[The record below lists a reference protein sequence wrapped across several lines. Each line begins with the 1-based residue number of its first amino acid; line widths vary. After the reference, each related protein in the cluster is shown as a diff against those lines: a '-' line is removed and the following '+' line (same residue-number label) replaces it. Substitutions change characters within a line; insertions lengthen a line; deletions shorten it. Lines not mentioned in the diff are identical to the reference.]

1 MTLYYPSGLYGPI
14 CDISPE
20 ITDEPIQYEVTRLE
34 PNIDTRKPDTY
45 KETINALKN
54 IKLCTTVK
62 VGTLLRGNTS
72 SGYGPVCDVSSSVA
86 FGPDSEGSSAFDL
99 CPDDTPATSVPEYTF
114 KPNPISQFPIDLPGF
129 KCSIGEIET
138 QLSDGT
144 IKLIKYFKDCVP
156 VVGDF
161 PGWDPTDLGITLP
174 TGKRTYSYYNSLVC
188 GATDYYSAPGV
199 YYNTI
204 PQGITAVNFVIF
216 GAGGGSGGGDAS
228 NGPAGSGN
236 NSGGCGSFGYIN
248 VALNPSVS
256 NNIRV
261 VVGGGGGAGK
271 TWVNEPNQ
279 TFPGYNRG
287 GYGGYPGPSGVSG
300 AGGGGGGAT
309 DVYLNERLIASIAGG
324 GGGGG
329 NGCNYFLASTGKPW
343 GNWNNK
349 AYNGNPS
356 TSQAGLI
363 RSRFSGLMQYPV
375 FNPPVKHSLWG
386 SWFKKYVVWFN
397 SGEDNYDGAE
407 LENRVNLNFA
417 TTGNYTFE
425 FMGDNKLS
433 IYIASWTDP
442 GETTYVN
449 DILHNGSFPMVVVD
463 PIIQDTTSPST
474 ISNTGYSNWSLV
486 GSTTTFTGDTPT
498 SVVRNITAGR
508 YVIRMIVYNESR
520 TKDWLK
526 NPAGF
531 AVRIKNPDG
540 TEMWTTRYG
549 FGSDGDNMLGT
560 LASGDGGGAGGGGG
574 NEGFAGLV
582 AANTGLTGS
591 SCGPADST
599 GQGGSAGWSYI
610 IDHPGVT
617 VGYYDQ
623 APGGFH
629 SGWNCPSQSDASIRK
644 AGGGLGG
651 GRPQFFKFRYNGVD
665 YDLVSNAGSYQEVTI
680 TGMGTGVWQDFMN
693 GKSFQYHYFWG
704 LTKDGGQNTVPA
716 GIADNSGAGSLFFG
730 SYQGATNGSAST
742 RSSLY
747 AGRSLE
753 LAFIWTPVKTGT
765 NTWDT
770 KVRLVGRPD
779 WGLGT
784 GFADGDILPG
794 VMPPSKS
801 QGTQPWWD
809 ILHANS
815 TSWHTLAFLDYTT
828 NKVTP
833 ATTGQTFSFSIIL
846 SQTNQGD
853 KFQAQEG
860 KAGFVRTQFLTIDTL
875 IEAEE

>member
-14 CDISPE
+14 CDVVS
-20 ITDEPIQYEVTRLE
+20 EPISEPILYEISRLE
-34 PNIDTRKPDTY
+34 PNIDTRKPDTD
-45 KETINALKN
+45 KEKVNSLKN
-54 IKLCTTVK
+54 IKLCTTIK

-99 CPDDTPATSVPEYTF
+99 CPDDTPSTSVPEYTY
-114 KPNPISQFPIDLPGF
+114 KPPTIPEFAIDLPGF

-188 GATDYYSAPGV
+188 GATNYYSAAGI
-199 YYNTI
+199 YTNTI
-204 PQGITAVNFVIF
+204 PQGISYLNVIMF
-216 GAGGGSGGGDAS
+216 GAGGGGGGHDAS
-228 NGPAGSGN
+228 YGPTGSGN
-236 NSGGCGSFGYIN
+236 NSGGTGSFASLGIN
-248 VALNPSVS
+248 LNPSTT
-256 NNIRV
+256 NNVTI

-271 TWVNEPNQ
+271 TWVNEPNM
-279 TFPGYNRG
+279 TPPGYNRG
-287 GYGGYPGPSGVSG
+287 GYGGYPGPNGVSG

-309 DVYLNERLIASIAGG
+309 DVYLNNRLVASIAGG

-329 NGCNYFLASTGKPW
+329 NGCNYFRATTGKPW

-375 FNPPVKHSLWG
+375 FNPPIKHSLWG
-386 SWFKKYVVWFN
+386 SWFNQYVVWFN
-397 SGEDNYDGAE
+397 DGQDNFNGAE

-417 TTGNYTFE
+417 TSGTYTFE

-433 IYIASWTDP
+433 VYIASWTDP
-442 GETTYVN
+442 GDGSYVD
-449 DILHNGSFPMVVVD
+449 DILHNGSFPMKLVD

-474 ISNTGYSNWSLV
+474 IANNGYSSWSLV
-486 GSTTTFTGDTPT
+486 GSTVTFTGSTPT
-498 SVVRNITAGR
+498 TVTRSITAGR
-508 YVIRMIVYNESR
+508 YVLRFIIFNEDRS
-520 TKDWLK
+520 KDWLY

-540 TEMWTTRYG
+540 SEMWTTRYG
-549 FGSDGDNMLGT
+549 FGKDGDSMT
-560 LASGDGGGAGGGGG
+560 ASIASGDGGGAGAGGG
-574 NEGFAGLV
+574 NEGLAGLV
-582 AANTGLTGS
+582 AGNTGLTGG
-591 SCGPADST
+591 SCGDADST

-610 IDHPGVT
+610 INHPAVN
-617 VGYYDQ
+617 VNFFDQ

-629 SGWNCPSQSDASIRK
+629 SGWNCPTEKDASIRK
-644 AGGGLGG
+644 GGGGLGG
-651 GRPQFFKFRYNGVD
+651 GRPTYFQFKYNGTV
-665 YDLVSNAGSYQEVTI
+665 YNLVSNAGSYQEVTI
-680 TGMGTGVWQDFMN
+680 PGMGTGVWRDFMN
-693 GKSFQYHYFWG
+693 GKSFDYHYFWG
-704 LTKDGGQNTVPA
+704 LSKDGAPQLVPA
-716 GIADNSGAGSLFFG
+716 GIKDGTGGYLFFG
-730 SYQGATNGSAST
+730 SYQGQTNSVASQ

-753 LAFIWTPVKTGT
+753 LSIMWTPIKTGAS
-765 NTWDT
+765 TWDT
-770 KVRLVGRPD
+770 KIRLLGLPD

-784 GFADGDILPG
+784 GFADGDELPG
-794 VMPPSKS
+794 VMPPSRS

-809 ILHANS
+809 ILHGSS
-815 TSWHTLAFLDYTT
+815 TSWHVLEFLNTDT
-828 NKVTP
+828 NKVEP
-833 ATTGQTFSFSIIL
+833 ATTGQTFNFSVIVG
-846 SQTNQGD
+846 QTNQLD
-853 KFQAQEG
+853 KFKSQEG
-860 KAGFVRTQFLTIDTL
+860 KSGFVRTQFLSVDTTIT
-875 IEAEE
+875 AEI